1 MSPDDISRVLL
12 TERAVGQF
20 PISVATSLAIE
31 SLVGILPEA
40 PAEKPPIQ
48 DYDTLWIN
56 IRTLIRNM
64 LGALDTDKRKHL
76 TEYTVAEYIV
86 NEMRA
91 IETVCIE
98 HGDGRFDVE
107 FYVCSY
113 TDLAYNFNKSILKVP
128 NTPGQ
133 KHAYLFEQAVLEII
147 DKDFKGHIPYHHL
160 TRTFPEVLA
169 RALLLS
175 HYAIDLLQRYR
186 FQDVALLES
195 HTGAIKPAPMWNTKL
210 HNGKELERI
219 PFDKMT
225 IQMFGDNV
233 TFSPMAIKVRK
244 KMVELA
250 EKHKWTP
257 LSTKDFVIHCVEQ
270 NRDPALEALVKDLY
284 RI

>member
-1 MSPDDISRVLL
+1 MSPDDLSRVTL

-48 DYDTLWIN
+48 DYDVLWIN
-56 IRTLIRNM
+56 MRTLFRNM
-64 LGALDTDKRKHL
+64 IGAIETEKRKDL
-76 TEYTVAEYIV
+76 TEGTVTQYIV

-91 IETVCIE
+91 IESICIE
-98 HGDGRFDVE
+98 HGDGRFEVA

-113 TDLAYNFNKSILKVP
+113 TDLAYNFNKSVLKTP

-133 KHAYLFEQAVLEII
+133 KHSYLFEQAVLDEINREYQG
-147 DKDFKGHIPYHHL
+147 FIPYMQL
-160 TRTFPEVLA
+160 TRTFPEVNQ

-186 FQDVALLES
+186 FQEVALLES

-225 IQMFGDNV
+225 LQMFGDNV

-257 LSTKDFVIHCVEQ
+257 MSTKDFVIHCVER
-270 NRDPALEALVKDLY
+270 NLDPALEALVKDLY

>member
-1 MSPDDISRVLL
+1 MSPDDLSRATL

-31 SLVGILPEA
+31 SLIGILPEA
-40 PAEKPPIQ
+40 PAEKPPIHE
-48 DYDTLWIN
+48 YDVLWIN
-56 IRTLIRNM
+56 MRTLIRNM
-64 LGALDTDKRKHL
+64 LGALETEKRKQL
-76 TEYTVAEYIV
+76 TEPTVAQYIV

-91 IETVCIE
+91 IESIAIE
-98 HGDGRFDVE
+98 HGDGRFEVT
-107 FYVCSY
+107 FYFCSY
-113 TDLAYNFNKSILKVP
+113 TDLAYNFNKSILKTP

-147 DKDFKGHIPYHHL
+147 QREYAGQIPFYNL
-160 TRTFPEVLA
+160 TRTFPEVNQ

-186 FQDVALLES
+186 FQDIALLES

-210 HNGKELERI
+210 HNGRELERI

-225 IQMFGDNV
+225 LQMFGDGV

-244 KMVELA
+244 KMVELS

-257 LSTKDFVIHCVEQ
+257 MSTKDFVIHCVEQ